1 MANKRRIRTPLSRDD
16 QRVDDAVDNYT
27 RLILALSFICI
38 VTRTFDTAMSIFN
51 RVRVVKGIT
60 ASNEVDALLRL
71 IRRLSYLLI
80 FAEHGLDVC
89 MYYFSDSTFKGFF
102 RRNSES

>member
-1 MANKRRIRTPLSRDD
+1 MENKRRIAGSKR
-16 QRVDDAVDNYT
+16 QVDDAVDNFT

-38 VTRTFDTAMSIFN
+38 VTRTFDTALSIIN
-51 RVRVVKGIT
+51 RVRVVRGINT
-60 ASNEVDALLRL
+60 SNEDDVLLRL

-89 MYYFSDSTFKGFF
+89 IFYFSDSTFKAFCQKDF
-102 RRNSES
+102 